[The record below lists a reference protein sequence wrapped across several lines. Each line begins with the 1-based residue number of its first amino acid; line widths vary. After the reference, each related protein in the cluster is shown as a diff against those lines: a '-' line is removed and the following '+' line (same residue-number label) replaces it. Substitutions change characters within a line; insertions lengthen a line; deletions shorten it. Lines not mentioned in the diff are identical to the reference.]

1 MKFKAYDVIIFSD
14 KINGV
19 NIVDSKIV
27 GPVYQQ
33 IAVDIASKIISG
45 HYSVGD
51 KIYARSSLA
60 TQYNVS
66 SETARRAISILQDM
80 NIVDIQKGSGVIIT
94 SCDNAVKF
102 LKQYN
107 DITTIVELKHNILT
121 CVERMEQENAYL
133 KEKLIDLID
142 KTDRFRDTNPF
153 MPFEIIIT
161 ENTPHIE
168 KTISE
173 INFWHNTTATIIGI
187 KRDNILLM
195 SPGPYS
201 TLKNKDILYFVGDEN
216 CISRVKAFLYPE
228 P

>member
-107 DITTIVELKHNILT
+107 DITTIVEIKHNILT
-121 CVERMEQENAYL
+121 CVERMEHENAYL
-133 KEKLIDLID
+133 
-142 KTDRFRDTNPF
+142 
-153 MPFEIIIT
+153 
-161 ENTPHIE
+161 
-168 KTISE
+168 
-173 INFWHNTTATIIGI
+173 
-187 KRDNILLM
+187 
-195 SPGPYS
+195 
-201 TLKNKDILYFVGDEN
+201 
-216 CISRVKAFLYPE
+216 
-228 P
+228 